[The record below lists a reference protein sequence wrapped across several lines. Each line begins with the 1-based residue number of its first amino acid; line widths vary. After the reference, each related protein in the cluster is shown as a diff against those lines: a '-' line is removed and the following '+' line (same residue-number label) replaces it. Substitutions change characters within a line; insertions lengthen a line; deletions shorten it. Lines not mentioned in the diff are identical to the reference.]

1 MDMLYVCC
9 NHVTKGLKEVDTPHI
24 EKISAKD
31 GIHCKYCHEEAT
43 YHLYYFGKV
52 PAAVCTKKRLISNLQ
67 PL

>member
-1 MDMLYVCC
+1 MLYVCC

-31 GIHCKYCHEEAT
+31 GIYCEYCHKKAT
-43 YHLYYFGKV
+43 YHLYYFSKIPV
-52 PAAVCTKKRLISNLQ
+52 AVRTKKRLISNLQ

>member
-1 MDMLYVCC
+1 MLYVCC

-24 EKISAKD
+24 EKVSAKE
-31 GIHCKYCHEEAT
+31 GARCKYCHEEAT

-52 PAAVCTKKRLISNLQ
+52 SAAVRTKKRLISNLQ